1 MSSELTK
8 IKIGDFLKPSFAL
21 DRLGIEKLRPYR
33 VHEIDAEN
41 VFIRSGFGLLVPI
54 HVSKIIEAEDFGH
67 EAKNVLRSRTWMHIS
82 NEQGERELLKF
93 GF

>member
-1 MSSELTK
+1 MSSNLAK

-21 DRLGIEKLRPYR
+21 DRLGIEKLKPYK
-33 VHEIDAEN
+33 VQEIDAEN
-41 VFIRSGFGLLVPI
+41 VYIRSGFGLLVPV
-54 HVSKIIEAEDFGH
+54 HASKIIEPEDFGH

-93 GF
+93 GL

>member
-1 MSSELTK
+1 MSSNLSK

-21 DRLGIEKLRPYR
+21 DRLGIEKLRPYK

-41 VFIRSGFGLLVPI
+41 VFIRSGFGLLVPV
-54 HVSKIIEAEDFGH
+54 HASKIIEPEDFGH

-82 NEQGERELLKF
+82 SEQGERELLKF
-93 GF
+93 GL